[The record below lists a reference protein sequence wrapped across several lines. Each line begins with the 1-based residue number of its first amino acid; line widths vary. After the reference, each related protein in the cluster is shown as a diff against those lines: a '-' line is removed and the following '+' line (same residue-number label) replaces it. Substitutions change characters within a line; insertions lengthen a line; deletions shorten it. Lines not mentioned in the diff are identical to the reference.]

1 MLASFCCI
9 KNHPRVSLVVQVGK
23 NLPAMRETRFQSLG
37 LKVPLEKGIGIHSS
51 ILAWWIM
58 DREAWQAIVHEVSES
73 DTNEQ
78 LTLSFF
84 TFCPW

>member
-1 MLASFCCI
+1 
-9 KNHPRVSLVVQVGK
+9 
-23 NLPAMRETRFQSLG
+23 MRETKFQSLG
-37 LKVPLEKGIGIHSS
+37 LEGPLEKGMGIHFS

-58 DREAWQAIVHEVSES
+58 DREAWQAIVHKVAEL

-84 TFCPW
+84 TFCQR